1 MRLQPLIA
9 AALVAA
15 SPLAAGEQIYKWV
28 DARGNVTYSST
39 PPPGTAAQPVDLPPE
54 PPPGAAE
61 AARAREQSIRDLG
74 DQLSQE
80 RRDRE
85 AELAEQ
91 RKAARD
97 QAAPEPPA
105 QPLDASGIDASSGWW
120 IPARP
125 RFRPGGRPFLP
136 TRPVQPPPGRDPTAP
151 PDHPIYWPREPVLPP
166 DDWSPPSL
174 RPLPRPPAR

>member
-1 MRLQPLIA
+1 MLAPL
-9 AALVAA
+9 LVVGIL
-15 SPLAAGEQIYKWV
+15 LAAPPAVAGDAIYKWV
-28 DARGNVTYSST
+28 DANGNVTYSS
-39 PPPGTAAQPVDLPPE
+39 A
-54 PPPGAAE
+54 PPPGAAAQAVDLPPAPPPDETE
-61 AARAREQSIRDLG
+61 AARAREQSLRELG

-91 RKAARD
+91 QKAARAE
-97 QAAPEPPA
+97 AALPPPA
-105 QPLDASGIDASSGWW
+105 QPLEESGIDTSSGWW

-125 RFRPGGRPFLP
+125 AFRPGGRPFPP

-166 DDWSPPSL
+166 DDWSPPSV
-174 RPLPRPPAR
+174 RPLPRPSAR